1 LPVEQPDKF
10 KLVFN
15 LKTAKSLGIDI
26 PATLLA
32 RANGGDRV
40 NVLMSAFGPKR
51 TSERQQ
57 LMSAIGG
64 KADIEI

>member
-10 KLVFN
+10 RLVFN

-32 RANGGDRV
+32 RADGEV
-40 NVLMSAFGPKR
+40 
-51 TSERQQ
+51 
-57 LMSAIGG
+57 
-64 KADIEI
+64 IE